1 MPLMSDAVA
10 SIASN
15 VFSTDEG
22 RSVPKALYVCVYLG
36 STSLGPVLGAAVL
49 KYLDWRWIGYVEL
62 KLTAAM
68 FPVFFFGLPESRGAA
83 ILRSRAKSMRK
94 AGQKAHTPQ
103 ELDPTPLRQAVK
115 KSLQRPLYMLCT
127 ESVVF
132 VAALWAAFSLGSIY
146 LFTDSVTLVYRD
158 LYNWTPAQSGFA
170 QISIVIGEIL
180 GAAFSLSTNHW
191 YTSSASRN
199 TEVPNTPIPEARLY
213 AAIVGGFFGV
223 TGGMLVYAWA
233 AYPGIHWIGITI
245 GLCMVGFGT
254 TAVVISIANYL
265 VDAYAKYAAS
275 ALGAVGFVENLSI
288 AFLPLAAPALYNDLG
303 MRWAST
309 LLGLVSLVLV
319 GMPFVVIRWVKEI
332 RARSPFMKEAVIE
345 RRVSVEEV

>member
-1 MPLMSDAVA
+1 MPLMSDSVA

-15 VFSTDEG
+15 VFATDEA
-22 RSVPKALYVCVYLG
+22 RSVPIALYVLVYLG
-36 STSLGPVLGAAVL
+36 STSLGPVVGAAVL
-49 KYLDWRWIGYVEL
+49 QYLDWRWIGYIEL
-62 KLTAAM
+62 IITAIM

-83 ILRSRAKSMRK
+83 ILRSKAKLLRK
-94 AGQKAHTPQ
+94 AGHTAHTTG
-103 ELDPTPLRQAVK
+103 EIDPTPLRQAVK

-146 LFTDSVTLVYRD
+146 LFTDSVTLVYRE
-158 LYNWTPAQSGFA
+158 LYNWTPVQSGLV
-170 QISIVIGEIL
+170 QISIVLGEIL
-180 GAAFSLSTNHW
+180 GTAFSLSTNHW
-191 YTSSASRN
+191 YTASAPRN
-199 TEVPNTPIPEARLY
+199 TEIPNTPIPEARLY

-223 TGGMLVYAWA
+223 TGGMFVYAWA
-233 AYPGIHWIGITI
+233 AYPSIHWIGITT

-288 AFLPLAAPALYNDLG
+288 AFLPLAAPALYTDLG
-303 MRWAST
+303 FQWAST

-319 GMPFVVIRWVKEI
+319 GMPFVVIAWGREI
-332 RARSPFMKEAVIE
+332 RGRSPFMKEAVIE
-345 RRVSVEEV
+345 RQSVEV